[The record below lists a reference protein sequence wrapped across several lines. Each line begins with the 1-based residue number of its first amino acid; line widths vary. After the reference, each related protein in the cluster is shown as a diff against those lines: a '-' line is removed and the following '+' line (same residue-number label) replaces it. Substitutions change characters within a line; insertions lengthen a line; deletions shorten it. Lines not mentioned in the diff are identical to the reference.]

1 MKKRN
6 GRAEHHRPAFQFYPA
21 DFLADAA
28 VVAMTMQER
37 GVYITL
43 LCHQWIEGSIPA
55 DPAIIGRLVHLE
67 PEVMREVWASVS
79 PKFQPTDIPGR
90 LANARLE
97 RERAYMLERSAER
110 VKILEAARQKK
121 TAAGISRIQSDENSG
136 ISRLSPGVSR
146 LSAESAAGISRI
158 QSEEPSG
165 ISRIPVEDAP
175 KNPSGSAPFYDRPI
189 IEQKSTYD
197 RAHHYHSPHPHP
209 HPQATLGSKDY
220 SRKKSSADCEGVTRD
235 ADAPE
240 LVKKKQ
246 GRPRKPPTGDHADF
260 ARHWEQTWLQTRGVP
275 YAYSAEDG
283 IAAAQILKLKG
294 SSLAEACLRASRMLH
309 SSDPWIRSNASVR
322 FLRSRWNQM
331 ASVSSNTP
339 EPKGFA
345 AIRQVLA
352 ESQEGQP

>member
-1 MKKRN
+1 M
-6 GRAEHHRPAFQFYPA
+6 
-21 DFLADAA
+21 
-28 VVAMTMQER
+28 
-37 GVYITL
+37 YITL

-55 DPAIIGRLVHLE
+55 DLAAIGRLVHLE
-67 PEVMREVWASVS
+67 PEAMREVWASVS

-97 RERAYMLERSAER
+97 RERAFMLERSAER

-121 TAAGISRIQSDENSG
+121 TAAGISRIQADENSG
-136 ISRLSPGVSR
+136 VSRLLPGVSR
-146 LSAESAAGISRI
+146 LSAESAEGISRI
-158 QSEEPSG
+158 QPEEPSG
-165 ISRIPVEDAP
+165 ISRFPTEDAP
-175 KNPSGSAPFYDRPI
+175 KNPSESAPFYDRPI
-189 IEQKSTYD
+189 IEQKSPYD

-220 SRKKSSADCEGVTRD
+220 SRKKSSADCDGVTRD

-240 LVKKKQ
+240 LVKKK

-260 ARHWEQTWLQTRGVP
+260 ARHWERTWLETRGVP

-352 ESQEGQP
+352 EQEPQP

>member
-121 TAAGISRIQSDENSG
+121 TAAGISRS
-136 ISRLSPGVSR
+136 
-146 LSAESAAGISRI
+146 

-165 ISRIPVEDAP
+165 RSRIPVEDAP